1 MSRKFI
7 GRKELAL
14 VNAINREVIR
24 DIVGQQVYYYEILAD
39 QTAADDLYH
48 EAVQKT
54 YKPPVR
60 VSALVNYEN
69 SQEAVTDFPPD
80 MKFKVEVYIAKQE
93 LEELSLEPK
102 MGDFVQFG
110 QVMYEV
116 YQTTQPQML
125 FGMIE
130 EKAMTQL
137 VCGPARKGQFDPKKQ
152 PDQRAKEDS
161 NAPKYPRK
169 GK

>member
-7 GRKELAL
+7 GKKELAF
-14 VNAINREVIR
+14 VDAINREVIR

-39 QTAADDLYH
+39 QTKEDDLYH
-48 EAVQKT
+48 EAIQKT
-54 YKPPVR
+54 YKAPVK
-60 VSALVNYEN
+60 VSALVYYEN
-69 SQEAVTDFPPD
+69 TQESVTAFPPD
-80 MKFKVEVYIAKQE
+80 MKFAVEVYIARQE
-93 LEELSLEPK
+93 LEEVRLEPK

-130 EKAMTQL
+130 EKAMTKL
-137 VCGPARKGQFDPKKQ
+137 VCGPARKGQFDPKKR
-152 PDQRAKEDS
+152 PDQQAKEDS
-161 NAPKYPRK
+161 NAPRYPRK